1 MRKKALALA
10 AVIAVAGLMRFINLA
25 SPNELVFDEVYYV
38 NGAQDYLKNGVE
50 TKDGKP
56 EFVVHPPVGKWM
68 IAAGIT
74 LFGDNSFG
82 WRFSAALVGTLSILL
97 IFLVARKL
105 FTSYLLGMFAAIL
118 TLFDGLHLVMSRTAL
133 LDIFLMF
140 FLLLG
145 FLLTLYDRHWL
156 AAMSFGLAL
165 GTKWNALYFIVA
177 IVAYLV
183 YKKRSLIFQ
192 YLIATLLAYLASW
205 TGWFLS
211 SQGWKRDSSNN
222 PFLALYNYHREILNF
237 HTKLTT
243 EHSYQANPWN
253 WLVLGRPTSFFYS
266 TSKDCGAE
274 SCAREILALGTPL
287 LWWAGI
293 FAIAITIGYFLHR
306 RDNISFL
313 ILLAIGA
320 SYLPWFLF
328 QKRTMF
334 YFYSIAFEPF
344 LILSLV
350 YVIWRALGNG
360 EISPLLRVH
369 RLKYVYG
376 GLALIG
382 LCFLY
387 FLPIFLGISLP
398 YDSWYSRMW
407 LPSWI

>member
-1 MRKKALALA
+1 
-10 AVIAVAGLMRFINLA
+10 
-25 SPNELVFDEVYYV
+25 
-38 NGAQDYLKNGVE
+38 
-50 TKDGKP
+50 
-56 EFVVHPPVGKWM
+56 
-68 IAAGIT
+68 
-74 LFGDNSFG
+74 
-82 WRFSAALVGTLSILL
+82 
-97 IFLVARKL
+97 
-105 FTSYLLGMFAAIL
+105 
-118 TLFDGLHLVMSRTAL
+118 
-133 LDIFLMF
+133 
-140 FLLLG
+140 
-145 FLLTLYDRHWL
+145 
-156 AAMSFGLAL
+156 MSFGLAL

-192 YLIATLLAYLASW
+192 YLIATPLAYLASW

-222 PFLALYNYHREILNF
+222 PFLAFYNYHREILNF